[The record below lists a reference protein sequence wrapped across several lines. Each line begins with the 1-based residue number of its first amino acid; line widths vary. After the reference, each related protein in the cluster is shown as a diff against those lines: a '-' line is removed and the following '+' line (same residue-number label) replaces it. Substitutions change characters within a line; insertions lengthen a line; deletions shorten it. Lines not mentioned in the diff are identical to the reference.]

1 MTLKEKVVEARKDG
15 YSYSQIKKEFGVA
28 KSTSQ
33 DWVRKANEEVAY
45 YKGFGYSNLFD
56 VPVEDYTSVPKITP
70 VVNPFIS
77 RDRPKRFNK
86 NEEEVLDFLEQL
98 APINVSPS
106 YYGDS
111 VTELT
116 DYAVVGSDFH
126 FGCHDEPSINIFLE
140 VIRQIKPRTIILNGD
155 TMDFLAIS
163 KYPKDIHRCW
173 SLQDER
179 IAYHSFLDNLIEVAG
194 GADIYET
201 VSNHSGQSV
210 DGRWRRYLSER
221 LGELSCLPDIADKL
235 SYENIFMGTY
245 QDFVS
250 HVDYVA
256 LNDLIVTHG
265 TTVRKNGGQSARGEI
280 DKWHTSIL
288 HGHTHRIGSSC
299 QRVPTIAGR
308 PEQQLIGIEGGCL
321 CNLDPVYGSN
331 LNWQKGFNIISLGNE
346 TFGCEQVY
354 IKGNAA
360 NISTLGKTIW
370 G

>member
-15 YSYSQIKKEFGVA
+15 SSYSKIKKEFGVA
-28 KSTSQ
+28 KSTAQ
-33 DWVRKANEEVAY
+33 DWYRKANEYPA
-45 YKGFGYSNLFD
+45 LFEARLEMPT
-56 VPVEDYTSVPKITP
+56 VTP
-70 VVNPFIS
+70 VVNPYIS
-77 RDRPKRFNK
+77 RDKSKRFNK
-86 NEEEVLDFLEQL
+86 NEEDVLDFLEQL
-98 APINVSPS
+98 APINVSTS
-106 YYGDS
+106 YYGNNTS
-111 VTELT
+111 ELT

-126 FGCHDEPSINIFLE
+126 FGCHDESAINIFLE
-140 VIRQIKPRTIILNGD
+140 TIRQIRPKTVILNGD

-179 IAYHSFLDNLIEVAG
+179 IAYHSFLDSLIEVAG

-221 LGELSCLPDIADKL
+221 LGELSSLSGIADVL
-235 SYENIFMGTY
+235 SYENVFMGSY

-250 HVDYVA
+250 HVDYVK

-265 TTVRKNGGQSARGEI
+265 TTVRSTGGASCLVEVN
-280 DKWHTSIL
+280 KWNTSVL
-288 HGHTHRIGSSC
+288 HGHTHRIGQSVK
-299 QRVPTIAGR
+299 RVPNVSGR
-308 PEQQLIGIEGGCL
+308 GEQQLIGIEGGCL
-321 CNLDPVYGSN
+321 CDLNPLYSACP
-331 LNWQKGFNIISLGNE
+331 NWQQGFNIISLGNE

-354 IKGNAA
+354 IRNGAA
-360 NISTLGKTIW
+360 NITTLGKTIW